1 MTGRD
6 LILYI
11 LENGL
16 ENDPVFKDGGF
27 IGFLTPTEVAAKMHV
42 GVATIYAWM
51 DMGFLEYADVN
62 GVLYVPANFK
72 IASKREQK

>member
-27 IGFLTPTEVAAKMHV
+27 IGFLTPTEVATKMAV
-42 GVATIYAWM
+42 GVFTIYAWM
-51 DMGFLEYADVN
+51 DMGLLEYVEVN
-62 GVLYVPANFK
+62 GVRYVPANFK

>member
-16 ENDPVFKDGGF
+16 ENEPIVKDGTF
-27 IGFLTPTEVAAKMHV
+27 IGFFTVGEVAIQTGV
-42 GVATIYAWM
+42 GTATIYAWM
-51 DMGFLEYADVN
+51 KQGRLPYVSIGNRMFIPYNYKLKLLE
-62 GVLYVPANFK
+62 
-72 IASKREQK
+72 E